1 LDIPSNDL
9 YNVSIVM
16 EESQMKFFLN
26 MAVRTLVAAAQGR
39 AQVVLGQQATVAQ
52 PPKTDHRTNAGGWN

>member
-1 LDIPSNDL
+1 
-9 YNVSIVM
+9 M

-39 AQVVLGQQATVAQ
+39 AQVVLGQQAVVAQ
-52 PPKTDHRTNAGGWN
+52 PPKSDYRTNAGGWN